1 VQVVDINFLSQRN
14 IEQILR
20 QYRQHRLHLL
30 QQKEN
35 LFLTDPIYLRQLN
48 VVVVLQHCRHFMG
61 TQQSFLVV
69 VFADEFA
76 GEFQVP
82 EVQAFPEVLLQL
94 FARQVGFNLELGFSL
109 QRF

>member
-1 VQVVDINFLSQRN
+1 LDFGAVKGQQQVQVIDIDLLSQRN

-35 LFLTDPIYLRQLN
+35 LFLTDSVYLRQLN
-48 VVVVLQHCRHFMG
+48 IVVVLQHCRQFMR

-69 VFADEFA
+69 IFADEFA
-76 GEFQVP
+76 GEFLVS
-82 EVQAFPEVLLQL
+82 EV
-94 FARQVGFNLELGFSL
+94 
-109 QRF
+109 